1 MALNETHVIEDKID
15 WDASL
20 SLPAIHGKENP
31 GIAGAFSG
39 FIGDNLVIAGG
50 ANFPNKKPWE
60 VGSEKVWWS
69 TLYYRSSQDSLWHV
83 VDNAL
88 PKKIAYGVSIM
99 LPEGLLC
106 IGGCDSERCYDDVFL
121 LTLKNGEVQISTD
134 WPTLPVPLA
143 NATGALLDNKIFI
156 AGGQE
161 QMVAAK
167 ATSHFF
173 DA

>member
-1 MALNETHVIEDKID
+1 
-15 WDASL
+15 
-20 SLPAIHGKENP
+20 
-31 GIAGAFSG
+31 
-39 FIGDNLVIAGG
+39 
-50 ANFPNKKPWE
+50 
-60 VGSEKVWWS
+60 
-69 TLYYRSSQDSLWHV
+69 
-83 VDNAL
+83 
-88 PKKIAYGVSIM
+88 M

-167 ATSHFF
+167 ATSHF
-173 DA
+173 